1 MKQTEY
7 QPPLENPTVVSEPI
21 AAYGQTYHTNTPR
34 TTYIENY
41 DDRNVD
47 YSTMPCIYT
56 DEEFEECVR
65 QSELD
70 PPSSEEEVR
79 TLFARAGIVWNL

>member
-1 MKQTEY
+1 MKHTEY
-7 QPPLENPTVVSEPI
+7 QPPQENPAMVSEPM
-21 AAYGQTYHTNTPR
+21 AAYGQTYHTNIPQ
-34 TTYIENY
+34 TYIENY
-41 DDRNVD
+41 DERNVD

-56 DEEFEECVR
+56 DEEFEEIVR

-79 TLFARAGIVWNL
+79 KLFAKAGIVWNL

>member
-7 QPPLENPTVVSEPI
+7 QPPQENPAMVSEPM
-21 AAYGQTYHTNTPR
+21 AAYGVRHHTNAPR
-34 TTYIENY
+34 TFTDNY

-56 DEEFEECVR
+56 DEEFEEILR

-70 PPSSEEEVR
+70 SPASEEEIR
-79 TLFARAGIVWNL
+79 ALFAKAGIVWNL